1 MAGGGGPVAASRQQ
15 PCEES
20 LVRSNIDKARDSL
33 RREEIKIKIKN
44 NMSSQCQNLVGI
56 FCIEINVVQ

>member
-1 MAGGGGPVAASRQQ
+1 MAGGGGAVAASRQQ

-33 RREEIKIKIKN
+33 RREEIKITRDL
-44 NMSSQCQNLVGI
+44 MVP
-56 FCIEINVVQ
+56 VVE